1 MPEAS
6 SMMKRRISRML
17 SMKTMTMKRTTR
29 RMRKT
34 RTTRRT
40 MRMRK
45 KTMMRMRRSQAHL
58 IIVRDI
64 LIGMTWRCT

>member
-1 MPEAS
+1 MGPMPEAS

-29 RMRKT
+29 RMRRT
-34 RTTRRT
+34 RTT

-45 KTMMRMRRSQAHL
+45 KTMMRMKRSQAHL